1 MFLATNSRSQ
11 FSQPLYVLGITKWV
25 HSAQAAVISWTVQVL
40 SCSTLLVLQWKRRR
54 KSNLTPKAVLGVLR
68 LVYLFGYTGGSKT
81 VSRELLQSLK
91 TDQIILCLFFKY
103 LPRGSPPYWCRMKSF
118 ASVIYSDLNRLRCSL
133 HSVAESHLHQA
144 LACGDPSADSDCL
157 NQLHAHGHVVP
168 R

>member
-54 KSNLTPKAVLGVLR
+54 KSNLTPKAVFRSAWR

-81 VSRELLQSLK
+81 VSRELLQSIKNVSNNTLFVL
-91 TDQIILCLFFKY
+91 QISSSWITSILMPNEVFRIGDLLRFEPPPLFIAF
-103 LPRGSPPYWCRMKSF
+103 C
-118 ASVIYSDLNRLRCSL
+118 C
-133 HSVAESHLHQA
+133 
-144 LACGDPSADSDCL
+144 
-157 NQLHAHGHVVP
+157 
-168 R
+168 

>member
-25 HSAQAAVISWTVQVL
+25 HSAHAAVISWTVQVL

-54 KSNLTPKAVLGVLR
+54 KSNLTPKAVLGVH
-68 LVYLFGYTGGSKT
+68 GGSKT